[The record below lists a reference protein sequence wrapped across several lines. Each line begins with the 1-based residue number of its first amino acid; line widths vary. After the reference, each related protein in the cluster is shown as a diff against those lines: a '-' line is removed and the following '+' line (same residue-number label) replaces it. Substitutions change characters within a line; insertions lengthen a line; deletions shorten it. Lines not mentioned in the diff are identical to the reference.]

1 MKIIMVKK
9 KGCNPCKMFE
19 PTIKD
24 VAIENSLDFKAIKAE
39 EMPEKMRPKYYP
51 FFI

>member
-1 MKIIMVKK
+1 
-9 KGCNPCKMFE
+9 MFE